1 MLHYMQLHKMYVIH
15 YINVVYVQFQ
25 KRVKNKI
32 MLSRLYQSMYVYI
45 VRNYGGLKFHLTIDR
60 STRVCVL

>member
-45 VRNYGGLKFHLTIDR
+45 VRNYGG
-60 STRVCVL
+60 